1 MSVCRI
7 RVTRDT
13 PVSGVFEWVT
23 RDRQGASLGSG
34 AANLDHSP
42 VTGACELVLA
52 SGLVSLE
59 RVVAPPSQQRRLGSA
74 LRYLVED
81 FALAD
86 PEQLHV
92 AAAPGPDRN
101 SMCLAVIDRQWL
113 RSLLDR
119 LDSARLGAAS
129 AYPESLLPAL
139 MPRTWTVVWAG
150 GEGFVRTGKHEA
162 LALDVAEPN
171 AVPTALLLAL
181 EHARTAGADPQAI
194 VVRSVAQS
202 APPDLEAW
210 SAALG
215 VPVEEGPAWH
225 WASAQPR
232 PEFELLQGEFA
243 ARGTAGSW
251 LQRLRRP
258 ALMAAVLLVLNSMAI
273 ALDWGAKVRERN
285 ALREEM
291 RTVYR
296 DTFGA
301 GAVVVDAPLQ
311 MRRALAD
318 LRRQAGHIGPGDFL
332 ALLGAAAEILPAPAG
347 SRLESIAYDNASLSA
362 TLRPAAGQQAAA
374 LLEALRAKPPSSP
387 FQAQLE
393 TAPTTGTVVL
403 RLRPKPGS

>member
-13 PVSGVFEWVT
+13 PVSGVFEWVS
-23 RDRQGASLGSG
+23 RDRQGAALGSG
-34 AANLDHSP
+34 VANLDHSP

-52 SGLVSLE
+52 SALVSLE

-74 LRYLVED
+74 LRYLAED

-92 AAAPGPDRN
+92 AAAPAPDK
-101 SMCLAVIDRQWL
+101 SSLCLAVVDRQWL
-113 RSLLDR
+113 RSLLER
-119 LDSARLGAAS
+119 LAGARLSAIS

-139 MPRTWTVVWAG
+139 MPRTWTVVWG
-150 GEGFVRTGKHEA
+150 TGEGFVRTGEHEA
-162 LALDVAEPN
+162 LTLDVAEPN
-171 AVPTALLLAL
+171 AVPTALRLAL
-181 EHARTAGADPQAI
+181 EHARAAGGGPQAI
-194 VVRSVAQS
+194 VVRSLVQS
-202 APPDLEAW
+202 APPDLDAW

-215 VPVEEGPAWH
+215 VPVEQGPAWH

-232 PEFELLQGEFA
+232 PDFEFLQGEFA

-291 RTVYR
+291 RAVYR

-332 ALLGAAAEILPAPAG
+332 ALLGAAAEILPALAG
-347 SRLESIAYDNASLSA
+347 SRLESIAYDNASLTV

-374 LLEALRAKPPSSP
+374 LLEALRARPLASP

-393 TAPTTGTVVL
+393 AAPTTGTVVL

>member
-1 MSVCRI
+1 
-7 RVTRDT
+7 
-13 PVSGVFEWVT
+13 
-23 RDRQGASLGSG
+23 
-34 AANLDHSP
+34 
-42 VTGACELVLA
+42 
-52 SGLVSLE
+52 
-59 RVVAPPSQQRRLGSA
+59 
-74 LRYLVED
+74 
-81 FALAD
+81 
-86 PEQLHV
+86 
-92 AAAPGPDRN
+92 
-101 SMCLAVIDRQWL
+101 
-113 RSLLDR
+113 
-119 LDSARLGAAS
+119 
-129 AYPESLLPAL
+129 
-139 MPRTWTVVWAG
+139 
-150 GEGFVRTGKHEA
+150 
-162 LALDVAEPN
+162 
-171 AVPTALLLAL
+171 
-181 EHARTAGADPQAI
+181 
-194 VVRSVAQS
+194 
-202 APPDLEAW
+202 
-210 SAALG
+210 
-215 VPVEEGPAWH
+215 
-225 WASAQPR
+225 
-232 PEFELLQGEFA
+232 
-243 ARGTAGSW
+243 
-251 LQRLRRP
+251 
-258 ALMAAVLLVLNSMAI
+258 MAAVLLVLNSMAI